1 MSRGVVWAGVMVA
14 LVATSTI
21 VSLAQVGGKPVVGGN
36 PTPGTAQP
44 DPPNLSDRITLSGCL
59 QRAKGANAAAAD
71 ANTPSD
77 ARFMLS
83 GAARVDKVPDGT
95 GGSELAKKAGG
106 GTYRL
111 EGLDSIFSPFVG
123 TKVEISG
130 EVKAGAANQAGGTA
144 MPTLI
149 AEFVRKINNR
159 CST

>member
-1 MSRGVVWAGVMVA
+1 MSRPVVWVGVLVA
-14 LVATSTI
+14 LVAASTI
-21 VSLAQVGGKPVVGGN
+21 MASAQVGGKPVIGGN

-59 QRAKGANAAAAD
+59 QRAPKGANAAVAD

-83 GAARVDKVPDGT
+83 SAARVDKVPDGT
-95 GGSELAKKAGG
+95 GGSEHAKKAGG

-111 EGLDSIFSPFVG
+111 EGIDSIFSPFVG

-130 EVKAGAANQAGGTA
+130 EVEAGAANQAAGSTT
-144 MPTLI
+144 PTLI
-149 AEFVRKINNR
+149 AEFVRKLENH
-159 CST
+159 C